1 MRQNNHYM
9 KRISVDFEEDLWGK
23 LISMQAQESIKTQK
37 KVSLSKIITD
47 MVKAGLEAQKKKPTE

>member
-1 MRQNNHYM
+1 M